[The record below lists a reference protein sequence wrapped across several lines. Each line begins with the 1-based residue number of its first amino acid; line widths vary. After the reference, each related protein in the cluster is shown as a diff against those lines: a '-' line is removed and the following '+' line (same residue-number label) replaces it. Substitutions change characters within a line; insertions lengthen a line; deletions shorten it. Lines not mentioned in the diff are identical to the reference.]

1 MKWRLHHF
9 FCLLIVLYLS
19 ACSDDDAVEKRVN
32 QIGKWKGLREYIS
45 TDSNGVVTT
54 KTLNIWFELREDST
68 GTINFF
74 KPFSDGINDREID
87 LWVMKENQKRIE
99 LTVSSPLG
107 SSSYFYGFRI
117 DWDTDTSQK
126 WTADTPDSTKWI
138 SKWRVGKT
146 H

>member
-1 MKWRLHHF
+1 MNLRLHVF
-9 FCLLIVLYLS
+9 IYLFIVSLLS
-19 ACSDDDAVEKRVN
+19 ACSDDDVMEKKMN
-32 QIGKWKGLREYIS
+32 QIGTWKGLREYTTI
-45 TDSNGVVTT
+45 DSNGVATT
-54 KTLNIWFELREDST
+54 KDLNIWFELREDST

-74 KPFSDGINDREID
+74 KPFSDGINDQKID
-87 LWVMKENQKRIE
+87 LWVLKENQKRIE

-138 SKWRVGKT
+138 SKWWVGKT